1 MYDFDA
7 SSQDHDEFGRY
18 VSDVSGNSITVCN
31 KTYTCRSLAN
41 GNFWTS
47 DPKHDAEPESRECRL
62 DVLAAAGFAN
72 NCDVRK
78 TIQSTPQAC
87 TDKRPFLEGSNG
99 KVVQL
104 RGNQNSN
111 EMPTLLEGGWRCMM
125 PTQVTTKTH
134 RPRHMERVGG
144 LTFVHMEARK
154 DVVEEKKFENEE
166 TDAPPPTPVSET
178 SVDEAPPPPPPPTP
192 TASIPAAPSTPFLA
206 RPTPPV
212 TTPATENTGVP
223 SFIPSLFSGANASP
237 EAAGWTRC
245 PVPPP
250 KLQAAACSIDQ
261 DCPLT
266 PEQYKEILWSHV
278 KDSAQTTFPALL
290 KHIRDNVS
298 SDITW
303 TDNASTR
310 KRLTTRT
317 QMKNALMNMFDTDDT
332 FRSTVTQ
339 AVDGDAEFAER
350 RNAVVGGSC
359 TALGKCKI
367 ATVTPQTKLFDGKSN
382 DVVFTI
388 LDDDTT
394 VTYATPNGSSREV
407 QAVKCTPFTQ
417 EMCDRATEV
426 DGATLRAG
434 VTPVSSTYRIRAP
447 DTMSEFVVMNN
458 ISARDVSRCDARLCE
473 LNQNSC
479 PATSCALD
487 EEKRCVP
494 KL

>member
-7 SSQDHDEFGRY
+7 SSRDGDEFGRY
-18 VSDVSGNSITVCN
+18 VSDMSGNSVTVCN
-31 KTYTCRSLAN
+31 KTYTCRSLSK

-47 DPKHDAEPESRECRL
+47 DPKHDTEPESRECRL

-78 TIQSTPQAC
+78 TIQSTPPAC

-104 RGNQNSN
+104 RGNENSN
-111 EMPTLLEGGWRCMM
+111 EMPTLLEGGWRCMI
-125 PTQVTTKTH
+125 PSQVTTKTH

-154 DVVEEKKFENEE
+154 DVVEEKKPAKEE
-166 TDAPPPTPVSET
+166 T
-178 SVDEAPPPPPPPTP
+178 EAPPPPPPPAQASESSVEEAPPPPPVPSPP
-192 TASIPAAPSTPFLA
+192 TTTDPPPPSKPFLA
-206 RPTPPV
+206 QPTPAPP
-212 TTPATENTGVP
+212 PATNTVAPPP
-223 SFIPSLFSGANASP
+223 SSDESSDAG
-237 EAAGWTRC
+237 GWTRC

-250 KLQAAACSIDQ
+250 KVQAAACSIDQ

-278 KDSAQTTFPALL
+278 KDSAQTNFPALL
-290 KHIRDNVS
+290 KHIRENVS
-298 SDITW
+298 SVITW
-303 TDNASTR
+303 TDDASTR
-310 KRLTTRT
+310 KRLTTKT
-317 QMKNALMNMFDTDDT
+317 QMKNALMNMFDTDAT
-332 FRSTVTQ
+332 FRATVTE

-350 RNAVVGGSC
+350 RNALVGGSC
-359 TALGKCKI
+359 TAKGKCKI
-367 ATVTPQTKLFDGKSN
+367 ATVTPQTKIFDGKSN

-394 VTYATPNGSSREV
+394 VTYATPSGLSREV
-407 QAVKCTPFTQ
+407 QAVKCTPSTQ
-417 EMCDRATEV
+417 ELCDRATEV
-426 DGATLRAG
+426 DGAALRAG
-434 VTPVSSTYRIRAP
+434 ITPVSSTYRIRAP

-458 ISARDVSRCDARLCE
+458 ISARDASRCDARLCE

-479 PATSCALD
+479 PASSCMLD